1 MQTSATRGYQ
11 VANVTTV
18 DRVRVVVL
26 CYEGCIANLARA
38 QEEMRDGHPSQKGV
52 YLGKALAIVTELM
65 NSLDR
70 EQGGEIAERLELLY
84 RYVIDTLSQANMKQD
99 PNLLDGPIRVLK
111 ELKEGW
117 SALAA
122 KGGEY

>member
-1 MQTSATRGYQ
+1 MQASPTRGYQ
-11 VANVTTV
+11 VASVTTV
-18 DRVRVVVL
+18 DRVRIVVL

-38 QEEMRDGHPSQKGV
+38 QEEMRAGNPSQKGV
-52 YLGKALAIVTELM
+52 YMGKALAIVTELM

-70 EQGGEIAERLELLY
+70 EQGGEIAERLDLLY
-84 RYVIDTLSQANMKQD
+84 RYIIDTLTQANMNQN
-99 PNLLDGPIRVLK
+99 PSLLDGPIRVLK

-122 KGGEY
+122 KGGNL